1 MGDIRQTQ
9 KRIHPDANS
18 LDAGGVKYIIHPTLT
33 LARYKKFQELQV
45 IAGFGADYSTLYSD
59 VKKAYLLHNQGKFAD
74 VAVLLNKILEATARP
89 INAQEDA
96 LMLICTL
103 FIAPSGADLSKWS
116 EAEAAE
122 QIRAWEAEGYLA
134 EDFFAL
140 ALRLVRHFRQNLAG
154 DSQSGTEPIE

>member
-9 KRIHPDANS
+9 KRIEPDANS
-18 LDAGGVKYIIHPTLT
+18 FEAGGIKYIIHPTLT

-74 VAVLLNKILEATARP
+74 VAVLLNKIL
-89 INAQEDA
+89 EDA

-154 DSQSGTEPIE
+154 DSQNGTEPIE